1 MRNDE
6 TIARIMRRI
15 LSCNLIKVVRK
26 DVSTMRDAYFW
37 SHGSVGKKL
46 EYSMFVFS
54 CSNAVEE
61 NFVVYTVFVG
71 RDKVE
76 RAGFEV

>member
-6 TIARIMRRI
+6 TIARIVRRK
-15 LSCNLIKVVRK
+15 LSCNLIKAVSK

-54 CSNAVEE
+54 CSNVEE

-76 RAGFEV
+76 RAAFEV

>member
-6 TIARIMRRI
+6 TIARIVRRK
-15 LSCNLIKVVRK
+15 LSCNLIKVVSK
-26 DVSTMRDAYFW
+26 DVSTMRIFGPTGALEKNW
-37 SHGSVGKKL
+37 SIQCS
-46 EYSMFVFS
+46 YFS
-54 CSNAVEE
+54 CSNVEE

-76 RAGFEV
+76 RAAFEV

>member
-6 TIARIMRRI
+6 TIARIVRRK
-15 LSCNLIKVVRK
+15 LSCNLIKVVSK
-26 DVSTMRDAYFW
+26 DVSTMRIFGPTGALEKNW
-37 SHGSVGKKL
+37 SIQC
-46 EYSMFVFS
+46 S
-54 CSNAVEE
+54 CSNVEE